1 MSLGKFL
8 KRLWLGIGK
17 LFRGLSKELREDI
30 IPTAIKMVDL
40 AKSITDSH
48 IGDVL
53 AAIIPGDVDDRIL
66 EKLRKVIP
74 DYVKAL
80 AIGVDITATDD
91 INEILKKVLAAWNVS
106 PDDAKKVFYHGLA
119 SLIIEK
125 LADGKLDW
133 SDATAIAEYYY
144 QHEHKDDD
152 EGK

>member
-17 LFRGLSKELREDI
+17 IFRGINKELRENI
-30 IPTAIKMVDL
+30 IPIAIE
-40 AKSITDSH
+40 ITNNLKLIDESH

-53 AAIIPGDVDDRIL
+53 ASIIPGEADDKIL
-66 EKLRKVIP
+66 ADLRT
-74 DYVKAL
+74 AL
-80 AIGVDITATDD
+80 PKWITGLAVAANITQDDD
-91 INEILKKVLAAWNVS
+91 INATLKRILAAINVA
-106 PDDAKKVFYHGLA
+106 PEDAKKVFYHGLA

-144 QHEHKDDD
+144 QHEHDNDN